1 MVQSFSQNNRQRL
14 RLVLGNPIGAID
26 FFPILLG
33 LLAQWQ
39 AGQPRKK
46 QTPLVRVLLVLLVPK
61 LRGANAVAVAVGALV
76 ALVAFVAWV
85 RGGGLLALAVGC
97 AIAIVGVVII
107 ECNLAHAVVAVAGSI
122 GAGAVVG

>member
-1 MVQSFSQNNRQRL
+1 LVQSFSQNNRQRL

-39 AGQPRKK
+39 TGQPRKK

-76 ALVAFVAWV
+76 ALVAWV
-85 RGGGLLALAVGC
+85 RGGGLPALAVGC

>member
-76 ALVAFVAWV
+76 VLVAWV

>member
-61 LRGANAVAVAVGALV
+61 LRGANAVAVAVGARV
-76 ALVAFVAWV
+76 ALVAWV
-85 RGGGLLALAVGC
+85 RGATVGC

>member
-39 AGQPRKK
+39 TGQPRKK

-76 ALVAFVAWV
+76 ALVAWV

>member
-33 LLAQWQ
+33 LPAIGQ

-76 ALVAFVAWV
+76 ALVAWV

>member
-76 ALVAFVAWV
+76 VLVAWV
-85 RGGGLLALAVGC
+85 RGGGLPALAVGC